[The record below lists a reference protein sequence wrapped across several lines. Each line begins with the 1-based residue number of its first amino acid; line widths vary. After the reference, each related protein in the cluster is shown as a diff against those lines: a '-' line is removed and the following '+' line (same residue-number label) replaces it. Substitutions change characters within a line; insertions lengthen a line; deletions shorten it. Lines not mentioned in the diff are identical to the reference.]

1 MLSIR
6 PSTALSASAAVALLA
21 DFETPNLKASL
32 IADAGLVVA
41 FDRCSV
47 SRCESLQMPSAAL
60 FRTLSE
66 HHGDQTCDRYRYA
79 MSTQRAMS
87 TVWSSALSWNKASS
101 RRSMAQRCTLS
112 EHQRLGKD

>member
-66 HHGDQTCDRYRYA
+66 HHGDLTCDRYRYA
-79 MSTQRAMS
+79 MSTRAMS
-87 TVWSSALSWNKASS
+87 MVWSSALSWNKASS
-101 RRSMAQRCTLS
+101 RMSSAQRCTLS
-112 EHQRLGKD
+112 EHQRLG